1 MRYIVSPILPDEQDR
16 EECLADVAL
25 LVWEQIQRYDP
36 DRSAFTTWLTVLTRN
51 TALNRARKRRETEP
65 LSPDHPS
72 SAPGPEEQVLRQE
85 LLDYIRREGLVSGPV
100 FATSDGNPLP
110 RSRVYTF
117 VRSAGLAARVP
128 EEKATPRGLWK
139 MYLSTQEEIQSYVA
153 LLAEQ
158 RYCRMLEEEQQAVGW
173 KV

>member
-1 MRYIVSPILPDEQDR
+1 MENERSY
-16 EECLADVAL
+16 L
-25 LVWEQIQRYDP
+25 LVKVLGGAGMRVQELPQ
-36 DRSAFTTWLTVLTRN
+36 LTVEAVRQGVV
-51 TALNRARKRRETEP
+51 P
-65 LSPDHPS
+65 LEYHNSRQQRLLRL
-72 SAPGPEEQVLRQE
+72 PEALRQE

>member
-85 LLDYIRREGLVSGPV
+85 LLEDLRRALEALPQKDRILFHRKYYYLQSTAQIAAELGMTVRAVEGRLY
-100 FATSDGNPLP
+100 
-110 RSRVYTF
+110 RVRKRLQTELGGVYH
-117 VRSAGLAARVP
+117 G
-128 EEKATPRGLWK
+128 
-139 MYLSTQEEIQSYVA
+139 
-153 LLAEQ
+153 
-158 RYCRMLEEEQQAVGW
+158 
-173 KV
+173 